1 MSDTMKI
8 DAAMLAEEVAWLAKG
23 KAASSA
29 VLPPMH
35 LATSPDGLCL
45 RRTDFELYRE
55 TVLPTEGGVDAAV
68 LVLLNPVKLASLL
81 KGAAGY
87 ATLEITDLGAPNGVS
102 TGVVAIEVG
111 GRRITLRSAGD
122 VDDFPDWPL
131 FEPTGKPAILGAGQL
146 ARALTS
152 VGTDDTLPM
161 LTGVRFDDG
170 VMAST
175 DRFRLT
181 AITYAEH
188 GFSALVPSSALR
200 PFATGTD
207 VVTVEHGKL
216 VGIGVGVGYDGAV
229 QVSSGGRSI
238 IARVLDADFPKWR
251 QLIPTE
257 LPVAAVISRTELL
270 DALGGDQVTLQLRAD
285 DTMTVTSSDHDGH
298 GIDSDVSIQQQIAA
312 TILDGGDELPFTI
325 RLNTVRL
332 TGCVKGIAGGVLKF
346 AASTATRP
354 VVLTGVGEDDLHMV
368 MPIRV
373 PDPKPEPA
381 ADPKPEQ
388 VPDPKPEGS

>member
-29 VLPPMH
+29 VCCLPPMH

-45 RRTDFELYRE
+45 RRTDLELFRE

-68 LVLLNPVKLASLL
+68 LVLLDPVKLSALL
-81 KGAAGY
+81 RGAAGY
-87 ATLEITDLGAPNGVS
+87 ATLEITDLGRPNGVS

-131 FEPTGKPAILGAGQL
+131 FEAIGKPAVVGAGQL

-152 VGTDDTLPM
+152 VGNDDTLPM

-188 GFSALVPSSALR
+188 GFTALVPNSALR
-200 PFATGTD
+200 PFAAGTD

-216 VGIGVGVGYDGAV
+216 VGIGVGVGHGGAV

-238 IARVLDADFPKWR
+238 ISRLLDAEFPKWR

-257 LPVAAVISRTELL
+257 APVAAMISRTELL
-270 DALGGDQVTLQLRAD
+270 DALGDGEQVTLQLRAD
-285 DTMTVTSSDHDGH
+285 DTMTVTSSDRDGE
-298 GIDSDVSIQQQIAA
+298 VSVQQQIVA
-312 TILDGGDELPFTI
+312 TILDGRGELPFTI
-325 RLNTVRL
+325 TLNTANL
-332 TGCVKGIAGGVLKF
+332 TGCVKGITGGVLKF
-346 AASTATRP
+346 AASTPSRP
-354 VVLTGVGEDDLHMV
+354 LLLTGVGDDELHLV
-368 MPIRV
+368 MPIRLP

-381 ADPKPEQ
+381 ADPKPE
-388 VPDPKPEGS
+388 PAADPEPEGR